1 MTKRR
6 RSSGEE
12 RKRRRSAGHPC
23 TATRKGTAMHIPEY
37 KVTEGSAVVH
47 TVTHKEGTFF
57 VEVRTS
63 GWVEI
68 EGVIYGWDTVVKDI
82 PLHRISEPTEL

>member
-1 MTKRR
+1 
-6 RSSGEE
+6 
-12 RKRRRSAGHPC
+12 
-23 TATRKGTAMHIPEY
+23 MHIPEY
-37 KVTEGSAVVH
+37 KVMEGSAVVH
-47 TVTHKEGTFF
+47 KIIHKEGTFF

-68 EGVIYGWDTVVKDI
+68 EGAIYGWDTVVKDI

>member
-1 MTKRR
+1 
-6 RSSGEE
+6 
-12 RKRRRSAGHPC
+12 
-23 TATRKGTAMHIPEY
+23 
-37 KVTEGSAVVH
+37 VTEGSAVVH
-47 TVTHKEGTFF
+47 KVIHKEGTFF

-68 EGVIYGWDTVVKDI
+68 EGAIYGWDTVIKDI